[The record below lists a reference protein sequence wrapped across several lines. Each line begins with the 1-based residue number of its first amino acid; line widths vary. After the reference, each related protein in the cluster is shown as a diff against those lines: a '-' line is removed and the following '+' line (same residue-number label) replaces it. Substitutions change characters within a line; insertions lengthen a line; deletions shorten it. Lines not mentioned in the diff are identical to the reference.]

1 LFDPAH
7 KFSCS
12 GIIGASMPPACGAA
26 LVAKKRGTDAVAV
39 AFFGEGAANQ
49 GVFHESLNL
58 AALWKLPVIF
68 ICEDNKYA
76 ISVEKSVSTA
86 IPSNADRASAYGM
99 PGQLVAQ
106 NDALLV
112 YEAAG
117 TAVERARAG
126 KGPTLIEVKT
136 DRYLGHFQGDPETY
150 RPAGEV
156 AELRKSDPI
165 VRLAAQLREQRLL
178 DDAREQAIRQRVSAR
193 INEAYDYARSSPY
206 PKPEDAL
213 RHVFN

>member
-1 LFDPAH
+1 
-7 KFSCS
+7 
-12 GIIGASMPPACGAA
+12 
-26 LVAKKRGTDAVAV
+26 
-39 AFFGEGAANQ
+39 
-49 GVFHESLNL
+49 
-58 AALWKLPVIF
+58 
-68 ICEDNKYA
+68 
-76 ISVEKSVSTA
+76 
-86 IPSNADRASAYGM
+86 
-99 PGQLVAQ
+99 
-106 NDALLV
+106 
-112 YEAAG
+112 
-117 TAVERARAG
+117 
-126 KGPTLIEVKT
+126 VKT